1 MPKKVMIESLMAKGV
16 QAPQIPL
23 EALTKAELIDALRNM
38 INREQHA
45 D

>member
-1 MPKKVMIESLMAKGV
+1 MPKKVMIECLVAKGV

-38 INREQHA
+38 IMREQHA